1 MLEVCFNESVKG
13 ALAVAQRCEN
23 SVGGTVGIIA
33 DKKLSFFAARRALKE
48 YRKRQDELQKS
59 AVPLG
64 GKREDIAGI
73 CLMLSEGDIRSPL
86 CRGDC
91 PRKEYIR
98 ASVSFDGRNGREAAE
113 AAFETFWANCMNDLQ
128 KLQSSS
134 RVRVWLDSTPDAQCG
149 LLFLADLLRGGETEI
164 RVAELPR
171 EVTRGGRVVK
181 YRGWGD
187 VEAQLFGTFSDSER
201 VLTEK
206 EKAEAAERWRRLR
219 EENAPLRAVE
229 NGCVISVDIDYYD
242 DCIRREISDGPCKT
256 ARIIANVLN
265 GQKILAG
272 GVFIAKRIRRF
283 IENGELAVVSEN
295 ADEGFYG
302 TVVAVV
308 GGA

>member
-1 MLEVCFNESVKG
+1 
-13 ALAVAQRCEN
+13 
-23 SVGGTVGIIA
+23 
-33 DKKLSFFAARRALKE
+33 
-48 YRKRQDELQKS
+48 
-59 AVPLG
+59 
-64 GKREDIAGI
+64 
-73 CLMLSEGDIRSPL
+73 
-86 CRGDC
+86 
-91 PRKEYIR
+91 
-98 ASVSFDGRNGREAAE
+98 
-113 AAFETFWANCMNDLQ
+113 MNDLQ

-229 NGCVISVDIDYYD
+229 NGRVISVDIDYYD
-242 DCIRREISDGPCKT
+242 DCFRREIPDGP
-256 ARIIANVLN
+256 AR
-265 GQKILAG
+265 
-272 GVFIAKRIRRF
+272 RR
-283 IENGELAVVSEN
+283 GSSAMS
-295 ADEGFYG
+295 
-302 TVVAVV
+302 
-308 GGA
+308 